1 MQNHNAKLKRILSP
15 LLICCFSLVALSFT
29 LLPLAVHA
37 QDITTGLAPLQ
48 YWRNVS
54 QKFFTEYI
62 AIPSARAQTADIVT
76 GLIGHWKF
84 DETSGTMASDSSGNN
99 NTGTLTNGP
108 TWTTGKIGGALN
120 FDGVDDYVDM
130 GIGSATESIGGGS
143 AVSVSLWIKI
153 NDPNNTADKMIIS
166 KFQNAASK
174 STWNLIKDNIAQ
186 GNNLYFQVW
195 NTAGADVVATSD
207 NLFPT
212 DANWHH
218 VVGVYDGSR
227 VYIYGDGVSI
237 V

>member
-1 MQNHNAKLKRILSP
+1 MKKSLFAISFIIIAGILIITTPSLAEAETSNQTQIDQMAGVLKSLQNIFNELKQKVASIINSQTQTAQVA
-15 LLICCFSLVALSFT
+15 SL
-29 LLPLAVHA
+29 
-37 QDITTGLAPLQ
+37 TTGL
-48 YWRNVS
+48 V
-54 QKFFTEYI
+54 
-62 AIPSARAQTADIVT
+62 
-76 GLIGHWKF
+76 GHWKF
-84 DETSGTMASDSSGNN
+84 DEGTGLSAVDSSGNN
-99 NTGTLTNGP
+99 NTGTLVNGP

-120 FDGVDDYVDM
+120 FDGVDDYVNM

-218 VVGVYDGSR
+218 VVGVYD
-227 VYIYGDGVSI
+227 
-237 V
+237 